1 MTYVSYGLEDG
12 EFFDGSF
19 FRDFEGKILECH
31 PKKDQLIDKYLKD
44 QNSQV
49 AEQNRQKEKEWKLF
63 QFKHN
68 HV

>member
-31 PKKDQLIDKYLKD
+31 P
-44 QNSQV
+44 ST
-49 AEQNRQKEKEWKLF
+49 
-63 QFKHN
+63 
-68 HV
+68 